1 MATPSQPLPIIFT
14 DPLWRTGGLGGAS
27 KLPVAGALPAG
38 SGQTFGRVETT
49 EQKRNKEFHQGI
61 GNPFFINFAGI
72 INSPD
77 AARLGRSMLNYGEY
91 KVQDW
96 VDNIPTNLFRNS
108 LKGEINPTSSTSF
121 LRLGVEAAKATIGG
135 TMTRGLATGLAGKAV
150 GSVVAS
156 AGVGLAINPITLG
169 DSTIEGNQWRTD
181 LYREQMREH
190 EAKAKMIDEEYTKKM
205 GNKYAGIET
214 LMETPMWKRDTSAQ
228 FTPEERKLQNYEEVI
243 AQRFKKAETA
253 SRERAK
259 LENGFYND
267 KGDFMSAHFIRNSQ

>member
-1 MATPSQPLPIIFT
+1 
-14 DPLWRTGGLGGAS
+14 
-27 KLPVAGALPAG
+27 
-38 SGQTFGRVETT
+38 
-49 EQKRNKEFHQGI
+49 
-61 GNPFFINFAGI
+61 
-72 INSPD
+72 
-77 AARLGRSMLNYGEY
+77 
-91 KVQDW
+91 
-96 VDNIPTNLFRNS
+96 
-108 LKGEINPTSSTSF
+108 
-121 LRLGVEAAKATIGG
+121 
-135 TMTRGLATGLAGKAV
+135 
-150 GSVVAS
+150 
-156 AGVGLAINPITLG
+156 
-169 DSTIEGNQWRTD
+169 
-181 LYREQMREH
+181 MREN